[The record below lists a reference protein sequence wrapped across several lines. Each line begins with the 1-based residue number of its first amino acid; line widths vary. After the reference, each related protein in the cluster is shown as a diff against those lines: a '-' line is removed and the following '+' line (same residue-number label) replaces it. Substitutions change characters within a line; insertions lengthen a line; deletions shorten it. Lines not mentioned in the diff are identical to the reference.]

1 MSKKEFYGA
10 VSITARLGF
19 RIEAESEEEAKEKL
33 FNACCPISLE
43 DEEGKEI
50 EITDQEWEMIDRANR
65 GNIQQSYVE
74 DFYIEQEED

>member
-10 VSITARLGF
+10 VSITARLSF
-19 RIEAESEEEAKEKL
+19 RLEAESKEAAEEKL

-43 DEEGKEI
+43 DEEGNEI
-50 EITDQEWEMIDRANR
+50 EITDMEWGMIDRANR
-65 GNIQQSYVE
+65 GNVQQSYVD

>member
-65 GNIQQSYVE
+65 GNVQQSYVE